1 MAGPSFEPEKALG
14 KKLTEMDKQ
23 ALCAFI
29 SDLCRTVVA
38 EVGSRGR
45 RGGIYP
51 ENICLD
57 EKGKIVIGPAGKGP
71 WQGGGTDGQ
80 KTAGNTNK
88 SNTDNQGEAS
98 PETEGSEQWQ
108 AQELNFIAPEQY
120 WNGQLSAA
128 SDVYSTGLLMYY
140 ALNEGRLPLEGECR
154 DPLLRRMGGG
164 NPRAPKNAGRRLGA
178 IIEKCLRFKPAERYQ
193 TMEELRVVTDSCLKN
208 LYTGGVPSSE
218 AIFKKNDDDLDDVE
232 RMMVGIIEKNE
243 DAAIEKAEDFPTEEP
258 EDGVKVYKPAPKSA
272 QKEVISSTQADL
284 LARKMK
290 DTSSPA
296 VPKLGEEEAVLQP
309 VTISPNP
316 NRSSPAVQYKLK
328 TDRERKI
335 AEEVKKRRRR
345 PLAVILV
352 LCAVLVMVAIIM
364 NAMIRDYERERKTP
378 DPMLQTT
385 ANVEPDPYAVSPTP
399 EQIHL
404 EDFNTTTPGPS
415 VTMDIGILPEPEIVT
430 PEHGYQV
437 VKDNVSWTKAAAA
450 CTRLGGHLAIINDE
464 AEFDEVTRLADEQG
478 LIYVW
483 IGAHRVGGVEKWEDG
498 RDLTD
503 GFVRWARGEPTYIDR
518 NDQVAEDYIMLWKNN
533 GVWAYNDN
541 RDDPYA
547 DYPDMFEGIIGYV
560 CEFNDSAA

>member
-1 MAGPSFEPEKALG
+1 MAGPTFDPEKALG

-23 ALCAFI
+23 ALCVFI
-29 SDLCRTVVA
+29 SDLCRAVVA

-45 RGGIYP
+45 RGGLFP
-51 ENICLD
+51 DNICLG
-57 EKGKIVIGPAGKGP
+57 EKGEIVIGPAGKGP
-71 WQGGGTDGQ
+71 WQDPGDGESKGRVNKINISEKGEVSLESGGKESWRG
-80 KTAGNTNK
+80 
-88 SNTDNQGEAS
+88 
-98 PETEGSEQWQ
+98 
-108 AQELNFIAPEQY
+108 QELDFIAPEQY

-128 SDVYSTGLLMYY
+128 SDVYSVGLLMYY
-140 ALNEGRLPLEGECR
+140 ALSGGKLPLEGECK

-164 NPRAPKNAGRRLGA
+164 NPQAPKNAGRRLGA

-193 TMEELRVVTDSCLKN
+193 TLEELRVVVDSCLKN

-218 AIFKKNDDDLDDVE
+218 AIFKKNDDALNDVE

-243 DAAIEKAEDFPTEEP
+243 DAAIEKADDFPTEEP
-258 EDGVKVYKPAPKSA
+258 EDGVKVYKPAGKTG
-272 QKEVISSTQADL
+272 QKEVLSSGQADM
-284 LARKMK
+284 LAKKMK
-290 DTSSPA
+290 DTPNPA
-296 VPKLGEEEAVLQP
+296 VPKLGEEVLQP
-309 VTISPNP
+309 VTVSPNP
-316 NRSSPAVQYKLK
+316 GRSSPAVQYKLK

-364 NAMIRDYERERKTP
+364 NAMLRDYEKERRTP

-385 ANVEPDPYAVSPTP
+385 ANVEADPYAATPTP

-430 PEHGYQV
+430 PVHGYQV

-450 CTRLGGHLAIINDE
+450 CTRLGGHLVIINDE
-464 AEFDEVTRLADEQG
+464 AEFEEVTRLADEQG
-478 LIYVW
+478 LSYVW
-483 IGAHRVGGVEKWEDG
+483 VGAHRVGGVEKWENG
-498 RDLTD
+498 QDLTD

-533 GVWAYNDN
+533 GAWVYNDN

-547 DYPDMFEGIIGYV
+547 DYPDMFEGIIGYI
-560 CEFNDSAA
+560 CEFNDTAA

>member
-1 MAGPSFEPEKALG
+1 MAGPTFDPEKALG

-23 ALCAFI
+23 ALCVFI
-29 SDLCRTVVA
+29 SDLCRAVVA

-45 RGGIYP
+45 RGGLFP
-51 ENICLD
+51 DNICLG
-57 EKGKIVIGPAGKGP
+57 EKGEIVIGPAGKGP
-71 WQGGGTDGQ
+71 WQDPGDGESKGRVNKINISEKGEVSLESGGKESWRG
-80 KTAGNTNK
+80 
-88 SNTDNQGEAS
+88 
-98 PETEGSEQWQ
+98 
-108 AQELNFIAPEQY
+108 QELDFIAPEQY

-128 SDVYSTGLLMYY
+128 SDVYSVGLLMYY
-140 ALNEGRLPLEGECR
+140 ALSGGKLPLEGECK

-164 NPRAPKNAGRRLGA
+164 NPQAPKNAGRRLGA

-193 TMEELRVVTDSCLKN
+193 TLEELRVVVDSCLKN

-218 AIFKKNDDDLDDVE
+218 AIFKKNDDALNDVE

-243 DAAIEKAEDFPTEEP
+243 DAAIEKADDFPTEEP
-258 EDGVKVYKPAPKSA
+258 EDGVKVYKPAGKTG
-272 QKEVISSTQADL
+272 QKEVLSSGQADM
-284 LARKMK
+284 LAKKMK
-290 DTSSPA
+290 DTPNPA
-296 VPKLGEEEAVLQP
+296 VPKLGEEVLQP
-309 VTISPNP
+309 VTVSPNP
-316 NRSSPAVQYKLK
+316 GRSSPAVQYKLK

-364 NAMIRDYERERKTP
+364 NAMLRDYEKERRTP

-385 ANVEPDPYAVSPTP
+385 ANVEADPYAATPTP

-430 PEHGYQV
+430 PVHGYQV

-450 CTRLGGHLAIINDE
+450 CTRLGGHLVIINDE
-464 AEFDEVTRLADEQG
+464 AEFEEVTRLADEQG
-478 LIYVW
+478 LTYVW
-483 IGAHRVGGVEKWEDG
+483 VGAHRVGGVEKWENG
-498 RDLTD
+498 QDLTD

-533 GVWAYNDN
+533 GAWVYNDN

-547 DYPDMFEGIIGYV
+547 DYPDMFEGIIGYI
-560 CEFNDSAA
+560 CEFNDTAA

>member
-1 MAGPSFEPEKALG
+1 MAGPTFDPEKALG

-23 ALCAFI
+23 ALCVFI
-29 SDLCRTVVA
+29 SDLCRAVVA

-45 RGGIYP
+45 RGGLFP
-51 ENICLD
+51 DNICLG
-57 EKGKIVIGPAGKGP
+57 EKGEIVIGPAGKGP
-71 WQGGGTDGQ
+71 WQDPGDGESKGGV
-80 KTAGNTNK
+80 NK
-88 SNTDNQGEAS
+88 INISEKGEVS
-98 PETEGSEQWQ
+98 LESGGKESWRG
-108 AQELNFIAPEQY
+108 QELDFIAPEQY

-128 SDVYSTGLLMYY
+128 SDVYSVGLLMYY
-140 ALNEGRLPLEGECR
+140 ALSGGKLPLEGECK

-164 NPRAPKNAGRRLGA
+164 NPQAPKNAGRRLGA

-193 TMEELRVVTDSCLKN
+193 TLEELRVVVDSCLKN

-218 AIFKKNDDDLDDVE
+218 AIFRKNDDALNDVE

-243 DAAIEKAEDFPTEEP
+243 DAAIEKADDFPTEEP
-258 EDGVKVYKPAPKSA
+258 EDGVKVYKPAGKTG
-272 QKEVISSTQADL
+272 QKEVLSSGQADM
-284 LARKMK
+284 LAKKMK
-290 DTSSPA
+290 DTPNPA
-296 VPKLGEEEAVLQP
+296 VPKLGEEVLQP
-309 VTISPNP
+309 VTVSPNP
-316 NRSSPAVQYKLK
+316 GRSSPAVQYKLK

-364 NAMIRDYERERKTP
+364 NAMLRDYEKERRTP
-378 DPMLQTT
+378 DPMLQAT
-385 ANVEPDPYAVSPTP
+385 ANVEADPYAATPTP

-430 PEHGYQV
+430 PVHGYQV

-450 CTRLGGHLAIINDE
+450 CTRLGGHLVIINDE
-464 AEFDEVTRLADEQG
+464 AEFEEVTRLADEQG
-478 LIYVW
+478 LTYVW
-483 IGAHRVGGVEKWEDG
+483 VGAHRVGGVEKWENG
-498 RDLTD
+498 QDLTD

-533 GVWAYNDN
+533 GAWVYNDN

-547 DYPDMFEGIIGYV
+547 DYPDMFEGIIGYI
-560 CEFNDSAA
+560 CEFNDTAA